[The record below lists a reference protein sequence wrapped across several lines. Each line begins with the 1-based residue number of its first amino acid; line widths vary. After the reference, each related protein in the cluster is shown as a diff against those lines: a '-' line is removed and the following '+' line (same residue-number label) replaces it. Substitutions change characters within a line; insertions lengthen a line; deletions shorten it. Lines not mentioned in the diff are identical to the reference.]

1 MARLGFPMNAND
13 FTTTE
18 AESVRDSG
26 LPREMIFKFLD
37 PAAWSAQLPDG
48 ALGIGKWATCAE

>member
-1 MARLGFPMNAND
+1 MNAND

-37 PAAWSAQLPDG
+37 PATWSAQLPDG